1 MSSELTYE
9 EKFVKNIQ
17 DYMDFGENMLKDCY
31 EAKNTTL
38 SPSGI
43 SYAIGY
49 ANGKIKDKGNVWV
62 VENFINKTHKHWQQ
76 IKDRDVNHFMDKMK
90 ELVPFI
96 EDEDMKELKRI
107 FTENDPKGKPLIDK
121 DDKDAFWDFIESFC
135 KLSIHYIHTGRKP
148 IVEGEGFK
156 YTKTFFPDVKV
167 KSAAELFEI
176 KLAIPANK

>member
-17 DYMDFGENMLKDCY
+17 DFMDFGENMLKDCY

-49 ANGKIKDKGNVWV
+49 ANGKIKDKGKVWV
-62 VENFINKTHKHWQQ
+62 IESFINKTNSHWKY
-76 IKDRDVNHFMDKMK
+76 IKEKNAEHFMDKMK

-96 EDEDMKELKRI
+96 EDEHMTELKRI
-107 FTENDPKGKPLIDK
+107 FTGVDKNGKSLLEE
-121 DDKDAFWDFIESFC
+121 DDKEAFWAFMESFC
-135 KLSIHYIHTGRKP
+135 KLGIHYIHLGRKP
-148 IVEGEGFK
+148 VKNEETFK
-156 YTKTFFPDVKV
+156 YTASFFSDIKV
-167 KSAAELFEI
+167 KPNAEMFGVNL
-176 KLAIPANK
+176 KL